1 MACELC
7 GSPTWVD
14 DDLHW
19 TWCKNGRCSE
29 SYSDNEKVQEYLMTI
44 AEQEKYRETMGDDQ

>member
-29 SYSDNEKVQEYLMTI
+29 SYSDNEKVQEYLI
-44 AEQEKYRETMGDDQ
+44 DLLQKFFVVG